1 MVSARWVKSQ
11 HAPGKMSVIT
21 PSVSGPWA
29 GLTSEHI
36 DFTTLQQLTPGWCRT
51 CITPGEYWGD
61 AKLMTSPFR
70 SSWHTTWQTLSS
82 IKTGVVLIISVV
94 IFSAAGTIILQRPMT
109 DPDDMTRA
117 YSPAMLRFLD
127 VTGLTDIFHTR
138 WFIALMI
145 LVSLSIVAAS
155 VQRFPNAWRYFAR
168 PYKSPDESF
177 RKVLPTQAQ
186 IPLANNDND
195 EEQGL
200 SAAER
205 AFRHMGLK
213 AERIVRTDSF
223 SLFSERNRIS
233 EMAVYI
239 VHASLLLIFLGFIV
253 DSVYGWRAFLVL
265 SPGTASNQVETK
277 DGSKR
282 TIPFSIRCD
291 GTGEE
296 TYADGSPKRWWSKLA
311 VVDGGREVSRKEIV
325 VNDPLVYHGLRFYQA
340 TYGRTGKLDQ
350 LILNATPA
358 NGKATPQEISLA
370 MSQTVAL
377 DVDTS
382 VQLAEFIPD
391 FVVQDGRVYA
401 RSNDVTNPAVHLIV
415 TSKKAKGS
423 VSVNVWLPQMPG
435 IDENASSPYT
445 FDPKDLK
452 TGLYTG
458 LQVSH
463 EPGQW
468 AVWAGVVLMGIGL
481 TFVFYVVH
489 MRFWVVPVV
498 DARGRTA
505 LWIGGTAN
513 RNRDA
518 FELKFKNV
526 VEQIQKELK
535 RELAASVEA
544 PATISGTTIS
554 GTTISRTT
562 ISGTTIAGS
571 VSPATEE
578 VYGTRKS

>member
-1 MVSARWVKSQ
+1 MALSLRSAVSVMPRR
-11 HAPGKMSVIT
+11 I
-21 PSVSGPWA
+21 
-29 GLTSEHI
+29 
-36 DFTTLQQLTPGWCRT
+36 
-51 CITPGEYWGD
+51 
-61 AKLMTSPFR
+61 
-70 SSWHTTWQTLSS
+70 WQTLSS
-82 IKTGVVLIISVV
+82 IKTGVVLIILVV
-94 IFSAAGTIILQRPMT
+94 IFSAAGTVILQRPMT
-109 DPDDMTRA
+109 DADDMQRA

-127 VTGLTDIFHTR
+127 ATGLTDIFHTR
-138 WFIALMI
+138 WFVAMLI
-145 LVSLSIVAAS
+145 LVSLSIIAAS

-177 RKVLPTQAQ
+177 RKVLPTQAH
-186 IPLANNDND
+186 IAVAD

-205 AFRHMGLK
+205 AFKHLGLK
-213 AERIVRTDSF
+213 TERIVRTDSF
-223 SLFSERNRIS
+223 SLFSERSRIS

-253 DSVYGWRAFLVL
+253 DSLYGWRGFLML
-265 SPGTASNQVETK
+265 SPGTSSNQIETK
-277 DGSKR
+277 NGAMR

-311 VVDGGREVSRKEIV
+311 VVEGGREVSRKEIV
-325 VNDPLVYHGLRFYQA
+325 VNDPLVYQGLRFYQA
-340 TYGRTGKLDQ
+340 SYGRTGKLDQ

-358 NGKATPQEISLA
+358 NGAKGTPQEISLG
-370 MSQTVAL
+370 MNQTVAL
-377 DVDTS
+377 DADTS
-382 VQLAEFIPD
+382 VQLVEFIPD
-391 FVVQDGRVYA
+391 FVVQDGHVYA
-401 RSNDVTNPAVHLIV
+401 RSKDITNPAVHMIV
-415 TSKKAKGS
+415 TSKKANA
-423 VSVNVWLPQMPG
+423 SVNVWLPEMPG

-452 TGLYTG
+452 TGIYTG

-468 AVWAGVVLMGIGL
+468 AVWAGVVLMAIGL

-518 FELKFKNV
+518 FELRFKNV
-526 VEQIQKELK
+526 VEQIKKELK
-535 RELAASVEA
+535 PELVASA
-544 PATISGTTIS
+544 QQATS
-554 GTTISRTT
+554 
-562 ISGTTIAGS
+562 IAG
-571 VSPATEE
+571 
-578 VYGTRKS
+578 R

>member
-1 MVSARWVKSQ
+1 MQTAGMEHRSCLNSLIARGLAQPPNVGAERALHYARKRNVMALSLRSA
-11 HAPGKMSVIT
+11 
-21 PSVSGPWA
+21 
-29 GLTSEHI
+29 
-36 DFTTLQQLTPGWCRT
+36 
-51 CITPGEYWGD
+51 
-61 AKLMTSPFR
+61 FR
-70 SSWHTTWQTLSS
+70 GMPRKIWQTLSS
-82 IKTGVVLIISVV
+82 IKTGVVLIILVV
-94 IFSAAGTIILQRPMT
+94 IFSAAGTVILQRPMT
-109 DPDDMTRA
+109 DADDMQRA
-117 YSPAMLRFLD
+117 YSPVMLRFLD
-127 VTGLTDIFHTR
+127 ATGLTDIFHTR
-138 WFIALMI
+138 WFVAMLI
-145 LVSLSIVAAS
+145 LVSLSIICAS

-186 IPLANNDND
+186 IPVAD

-205 AFRHMGLK
+205 GFKHLGLK
-213 AERIVRTDSF
+213 TERIVRTDSF
-223 SLFSERNRIS
+223 SLFAERSRIS

-253 DSVYGWRAFLVL
+253 DSLYGWRGFLML
-265 SPGTASNQVETK
+265 SPGTSSNQIETK
-277 DGSKR
+277 TGAMR

-311 VVDGGREVSRKEIV
+311 VVEGGREVSSKEIV
-325 VNDPLVYHGLRFYQA
+325 VNDPLVYQGLRFYQA
-340 TYGRTGKLDQ
+340 SYGRTGKLDQ

-358 NGKATPQEISLA
+358 NGTKGTPQEISLG
-370 MSQTVAL
+370 MNQTVAL
-377 DVDTS
+377 DADTS
-382 VQLAEFIPD
+382 VQLVDFIPD
-391 FVVQDGRVYA
+391 FVVQDGHVYA
-401 RSNDVTNPAVHLIV
+401 RSKDITNPAVHMIV
-415 TSKKAKGS
+415 TSKQANT
-423 VSVNVWLPQMPG
+423 SVNVWLPEMPG

-452 TGLYTG
+452 TGIYTG

-468 AVWAGVVLMGIGL
+468 AVWAGVVLMAIGL

-498 DARGRTA
+498 DAQGRTA

-518 FELKFKNV
+518 FELRFKNV
-526 VEQIQKELK
+526 VEQIKKELK
-535 RELAASVEA
+535 PEFVASA
-544 PATISGTTIS
+544 QQATS
-554 GTTISRTT
+554 
-562 ISGTTIAGS
+562 IAG
-571 VSPATEE
+571 
-578 VYGTRKS
+578 R